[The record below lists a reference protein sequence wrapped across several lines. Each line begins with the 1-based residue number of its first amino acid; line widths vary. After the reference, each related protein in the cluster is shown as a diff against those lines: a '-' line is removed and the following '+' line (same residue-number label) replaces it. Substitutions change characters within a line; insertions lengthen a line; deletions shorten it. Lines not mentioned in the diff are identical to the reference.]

1 MINNLINNLLCNNC
15 EKNNLVLKARFKK
28 KRLTDGEIFCKNCK
42 NLIYIRQ
49 GVIEFNS
56 QIKSKIQTKYDEYWR
71 FMPSKFER
79 SENAKEIKIFNNYK
93 EIFYKKKILDAGC
106 GDGRTIPYL
115 VKYNPKILVCVD
127 FSNSIYITA
136 KKYLNKYIDIPIIFI
151 RLDLQKN
158 FISKNFFDTT
168 LSLGVVNFKVNQ
180 KKILKK
186 LDYISKYAFILG
198 IPSNK
203 SNLGKLYQ
211 SLNIFRRNINN
222 SGSNLLFFI
231 FKMLFLN
238 KLVAKLNFLNGV
250 RNNVYSILEFLT
262 SPEIIR
268 KSNNFYAKIL
278 TKKNLTVKTTKL
290 IDILIF
296 KIN

>member
-1 MINNLINNLLCNNC
+1 
-15 EKNNLVLKARFKK
+15 
-28 KRLTDGEIFCKNCK
+28 
-42 NLIYIRQ
+42 
-49 GVIEFNS
+49 
-56 QIKSKIQTKYDEYWR
+56 
-71 FMPSKFER
+71 
-79 SENAKEIKIFNNYK
+79 
-93 EIFYKKKILDAGC
+93 
-106 GDGRTIPYL
+106 
-115 VKYNPKILVCVD
+115 
-127 FSNSIYITA
+127 
-136 KKYLNKYIDIPIIFI
+136 
-151 RLDLQKN
+151 
-158 FISKNFFDTT
+158 
-168 LSLGVVNFKVNQ
+168 
-180 KKILKK
+180 
-186 LDYISKYAFILG
+186 LG

-222 SGSNLLFFI
+222 SGSNLLFII